1 MQSSFNSLSGTITI
15 VEERLSILEDIVRTS
30 TRQNDSSGNFEVR
43 KRAWLKKKGKAEALL
58 QELQMG
64 MMKLALVVAMINM

>member
-15 VEERLSILEDIVRTS
+15 IEERLSILEDIVRTS
-30 TRQNDSSGNFEVR
+30 TRRTDSSGNFEVR
-43 KRAWLKKKGKAEALL
+43 KLVWLKKKGKVEALL

-64 MMKLALVVAMINM
+64 MMKLALAVAMINM